1 MRIRSEEDA
10 IAAYVASLS
19 GGIPEGYSVA
29 VSLAMDLSF
38 ILEDGTC
45 LWHVGLVPDDEADS
59 ITPGTS
65 TIMGPD
71 GKVWRFPY
79 NPNFYDR
86 EIVERA
92 LTHLYIENVADLVD
106 PDSLCEQVKLITRQ
120 RDEAIFALPDAAR
133 RGELRE
139 VPERH

>member
-10 IAAYVASLS
+10 IAAYVASLP

-29 VSLAMDLSF
+29 ASLVMDLSF
-38 ILEDGTC
+38 ILEDDTC

-59 ITPGTS
+59 IIPGTS

-71 GKVWRFPY
+71 GKIWRFPY

-86 EIVERA
+86 EIAEKA
-92 LTHLYIENVADLVD
+92 LTHLYIEDVADLVD
-106 PDSLCEQVKLITRQ
+106 PDSLCEQVKLITSQ
-120 RDEAIFALPDAAR
+120 RDQAIFALPEAAR
-133 RGELRE
+133 RGELRG
-139 VPERH
+139 VPEGH